1 MDNKSQKANAF
12 SSHPSEIRLFVRKV
26 FPYAVS
32 LFIGYMIADIAI
44 LSVRSKMFPVDSPPV
59 SGKTRLSKRNKSSEM
74 YNIIVKRNIFNSDG
88 TIPDPLRDEEKPSE
102 DVVEDVNQFTPTLT
116 SLPLEL
122 KGTIVHR
129 NPRKSVAT
137 IMAKGRKSSNGTSF
151 QVKDKAYDMIEVLA
165 IERRKVIFRNLN
177 SGKKEYVDIPDG
189 RKAAKKSRRGD
200 SKVSNLPEVDSE
212 SDNITLKRSDISK
225 YTDNISEILRQARMV
240 PNKGPGGEI
249 NGFRFVSIQKG
260 SVYEKLLGFKRGD
273 VIKEVNG
280 QPVNSPSRAM
290 ELYNAMK
297 DVGTDKIQIGLERNG
312 VVKNK
317 TYSITD

>member
-1 MDNKSQKANAF
+1 M
-12 SSHPSEIRLFVRKV
+12 RLFVRKV

-32 LFIGYMIADIAI
+32 LFIGYMVSDIAI
-44 LSVRSKMFPVDSPPV
+44 LSIRSKMFPVDSPPV
-59 SGKTRLSKRNKSSEM
+59 GGKTRLSKKNKSSDI

-88 TIPDPLRDEEKPSE
+88 AIPDPLRDEEKPSE
-102 DVVEDVNQFTPTLT
+102 DVVDDVNQFIPSLT

-137 IMAKGRKSSNGTSF
+137 ILAKGRKSSNGTSF
-151 QVKDKAYDMIEVLA
+151 QVKDKAYDMIEILA

-177 SGKKEYVDIPDG
+177 SGKKEYVDIPDD
-189 RKAAKKSRRGD
+189 RKTAKKSSKKD
-200 SKVSNLPEVDSE
+200 SKPSELPEVDSE
-212 SDNITLKRSDISK
+212 SDNVTLKRSDILK
-225 YTDNISEILRQARMV
+225 YTEDISEILRQARMM
-240 PNKGPGGEI
+240 PNKGPGGEV

-260 SVYEKLLGFKRGD
+260 SVYDKLLGFKRGD
-273 VIKEVNG
+273 IIKEVNG

-312 VVKNK
+312 VAKNK
-317 TYSITD
+317 TYLITD